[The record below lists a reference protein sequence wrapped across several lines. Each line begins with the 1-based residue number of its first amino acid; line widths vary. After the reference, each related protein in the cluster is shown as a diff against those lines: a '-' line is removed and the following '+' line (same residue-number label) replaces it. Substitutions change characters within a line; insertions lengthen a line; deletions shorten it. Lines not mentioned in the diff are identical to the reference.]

1 MKLKL
6 RRFIIRV
13 VIMIGAVGA
22 LLIFLVTSALA
33 AIPTKY
39 EPDLIAIDILG
50 ATDFE
55 QNAPFDC

>member
-1 MKLKL
+1 
-6 RRFIIRV
+6 
-13 VIMIGAVGA
+13 MIGAVGA